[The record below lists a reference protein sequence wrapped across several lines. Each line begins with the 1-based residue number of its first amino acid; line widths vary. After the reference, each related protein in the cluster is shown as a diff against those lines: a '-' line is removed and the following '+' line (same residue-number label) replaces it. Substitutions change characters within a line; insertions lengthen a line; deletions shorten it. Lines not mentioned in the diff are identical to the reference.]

1 MIFLANILIE
11 ITNFKGELAALGAA
25 FLWAI
30 ASVVYGRL
38 GRQIPPLELNFLKGI
53 VAIALLILT
62 LLYSGQLLP
71 EINPTALTLL
81 LLSGGLG
88 IGVGDTAYFSA
99 INYLGP
105 RRTLILETLAPPLA
119 ALLAL
124 IFLQEKLSS
133 ASWCGILLTIL
144 GVAWVV
150 TERLPNSTPN
160 TTHLTVRGISWG
172 MLAAVSQ
179 ANGAVLSRAAL
190 AQSSISPLWSTLV
203 RLGAGVLVLVLWLLL
218 KGKQQKAP
226 ESVST
231 LKVLHSWK
239 VLGAIALTSFF
250 STYLGI
256 WLQQTSLKFAPV
268 GISQTLTSTSPLF
281 VLPLVILMGETVSS
295 RAILGVLIALGGVGL
310 LFSLQ

>member
-218 KGKQQKAP
+218 KAKQQKAP

-231 LKVLHSWK
+231 LKVLQSWQ

-268 GISQTLTSTSPLF
+268 GIAQTLTSTSPLF

>member
-119 ALLAL
+119 ALLAM

-218 KGKQQKAP
+218 KAKQQKAP

-231 LKVLHSWK
+231 LKVLQSWQ

-268 GISQTLTSTSPLF
+268 GIAQTLTSTSPLF